1 MASIPAGIRTWR
13 SSVTYLL
20 VAVFGAAGAV
30 SRYAV
35 DGWITDAARGQFPWG
50 TFVIN
55 VAGAFALGLLV
66 ALTTER
72 LLPHPNWRIAV
83 GIGFLGSFTT
93 FSTYAYESIKL
104 AEDGAVGLALVNS
117 VGMVALGLLAAFAG
131 LALGR
136 SL

>member
-1 MASIPAGIRTWR
+1 M
-13 SSVTYLL
+13 TYLL

-30 SRYAV
+30 SRYWL
-35 DGWITDAARGQFPWG
+35 DGRVSDVAHGQFPWG

-55 VAGAFALGLLV
+55 VVGAFLLGLLV

-72 LLPHPNWRIAV
+72 LLPHPNWRIAL

-93 FSTYAYESIKL
+93 FSTYTYETVKL
-104 AEDGAVGLALVNS
+104 AEDGAIGLALLNS
-117 VGMVALGLLAAFAG
+117 IGMLALGLLAAASG

-136 SL
+136 AL

>member
-1 MASIPAGIRTWR
+1 M
-13 SSVTYLL
+13 TYLL

-35 DGWITDAARGQFPWG
+35 DTWFGHVARGQFPWG

-55 VAGAFALGLLV
+55 VVGAFALGVLV

-72 LLPHPNWRIAV
+72 VFPHPHWRVALGV
-83 GIGFLGSFTT
+83 GFLGSFTT
-93 FSTYAYESIKL
+93 FSTFAYDSVRL
-104 AEDGAVGLALVNS
+104 AEDGATGLALLNS
-117 VGMVALGLLAAFAG
+117 AGMVALGLLAASLG

>member
-1 MASIPAGIRTWR
+1 
-13 SSVTYLL
+13 VTYAL
-20 VAVFGAAGAV
+20 VAVFGAAGAI
-30 SRYAV
+30 SRYAL
-35 DGWITDAARGQFPWG
+35 DGWISDMTHGQFPWG

-55 VAGAFALGLLV
+55 LLGAFALGIVV

-72 LLPHPNWRIAV
+72 LLLSPNWRVAL

-93 FSTYAYESIKL
+93 FSTYAYESVKL

-117 VGMVALGLLAAFAG
+117 VGMVALGLLAAVLG

-136 SL
+136 TL